1 VRIAGREV
9 GPERPCFVV
18 AEIGINHNGSV
29 DIARQ
34 LIDLAARHGVDAVK
48 FQKRSVEVVY
58 TPEELARPRE
68 SPFGVTN
75 GDLKRGLEFGDDEYR
90 QIDAYCRERSMPW
103 FVSCWDL
110 ESVDFIE
117 RFDPPCH
124 KVASACLTD
133 DELLRRLVRTGR
145 PVILSTGMSTLQEI
159 DHAVALLDGA
169 ELVVLHSTSTYPAAP
184 ETLNLDVIAALRERY
199 RTPVGY
205 SGHEVGVM
213 PSVLAACLG
222 AVMVERHVTLDRAM
236 WGTDQAASL
245 EPHGVEL
252 LVRYIRSI
260 PVVRGDGRKVVYDS
274 ERPILAKLRRER
286 S

>member
-260 PVVRGDGRKVVYDS
+260 PVVRGDGRKVIYDS